1 MIRPQRASQAT
12 STIGAKVQ
20 WTPAAAASVAPM
32 RADCSIAAMSQLAAS
47 PSGIGNIV
55 R

>member
-1 MIRPQRASQAT
+1 M

-20 WTPAAAASVAPM
+20 WTPAARASVA
-32 RADCSIAAMSQLAAS
+32 ATCAARSAAAVSQLAAS
-47 PSGIGNIV
+47 PSGMGKTV